1 MHFHWLWTSWKGEKV
16 WLYNRTTKK
25 VFVRWSVTFDED
37 FILSLGGGASM
48 ETFST
53 PLGASSQPFNNES
66 DDYYVHETTQV
77 HQQ

>member
-1 MHFHWLWTSWKGEKV
+1 
-16 WLYNRTTKK
+16 
-25 VFVRWSVTFDED
+25 
-37 FILSLGGGASM
+37 M